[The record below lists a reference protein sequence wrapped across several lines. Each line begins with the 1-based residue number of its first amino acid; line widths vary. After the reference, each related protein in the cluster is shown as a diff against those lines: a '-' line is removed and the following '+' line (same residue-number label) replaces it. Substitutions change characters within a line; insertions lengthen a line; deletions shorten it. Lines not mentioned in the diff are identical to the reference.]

1 MRRGNEA
8 IFVQWRNSASSGI
21 YNGMQVVHKI
31 EVYKV
36 EVERGISW
44 GIVSM
49 DFNICTE
56 KISRYL
62 EEKYIRG
69 LRDREIWIWISRE
82 LSGRTRREFGE
93 NNELAKIVELKQ
105 VEQDSR
111 IMEEFIQKSGKRE
124 QIQRMSVSEKFRQSY
139 IKKTHED
146 KKPFMKY

>member
-1 MRRGNEA
+1 MTSDSTTSKVDDGSKESVSSINRRRSCCFKTKALEGMRRGNEA

-21 YNGMQVVHKI
+21 YNGMQVVYKI

-36 EVERGISW
+36 EIERGISW

-69 LRDREIWIWISRE
+69 LRDRGIWIWISRE
-82 LSGRTRREFGE
+82 LSVRTRREFGE

-105 VEQDSR
+105 VE
-111 IMEEFIQKSGKRE
+111 
-124 QIQRMSVSEKFRQSY
+124 
-139 IKKTHED
+139 
-146 KKPFMKY
+146 